1 MAGDFY
7 FSIARGLNPELLKI
21 LTKFETFLYFAHM
34 TLAQKILDF
43 NANLNLKKKL
53 PNGIRVMNPFK
64 DEGHERVNAFCKQF
78 YEKFYNDEK
87 PRELILG
94 INPGRHGAGLTG
106 IPFTDAKR
114 LESHCG
120 IDSHGLKSHEPSC
133 VYVYEMIDAFGGP
146 EAFYSKFFVNS
157 ICPLGFVITNDKGRE
172 VNYNYY
178 DLAALQ
184 EAVTPF
190 IKRSIKQMI
199 ALGMKTE
206 KVYCWGT
213 GKNYKFLLELNK
225 KQKYFGEIIPLE
237 HPRYIM
243 QYKTKKKE
251 EYIDKYLKAFKS

>member
-1 MAGDFY
+1 MWYGRGFY
-7 FSIARGLNPELLKI
+7 FATMS
-21 LTKFETFLYFAHM
+21 
-34 TLAQKILDF
+34 LAQRILDF
-43 NANLNLKKKL
+43 NDQLSLKKKL
-53 PNGIRVMNPFK
+53 PKGIRVMNPFK
-64 DEGHERVNAFCKQF
+64 DEGRERVNAYCKQF
-78 YEKFYNDEK
+78 YEKFYNDNE

-114 LESHCG
+114 LESHCS
-120 IDSHGLKSHEPSC
+120 IDTGGLKSHEPSC
-133 VYVYEMIDAFGGP
+133 VYVYEMIDAFGGA

-213 GKNYKFLLELNK
+213 GKNFKFLKDLNA
-225 KQKYFGEIIPLE
+225 KQSYFGEIIPLE

-243 QYKTKKKE
+243 QYKTKHKDD
-251 EYIDKYLKAFKS
+251 YIAKYLDAFN